1 MTFSQILPHG
11 FCFSGSPDLFLL
23 PEKKYTLLSFPLW
36 QYSLWL
42 PIECASYFGRPASPK
57 EQGHTP
63 AKISNLHKPAVTFP
77 ALYSLHLHSSHHCTN
92 HGHQQ
97 LQPLLFGFFFSI
109 FFVLVCFSSVWFWGG
124 FFLLFFSGSNFFLA
138 FLNPMWR
145 ATGDFYQDFFPSF
158 NF

>member
-1 MTFSQILPHG
+1 MAFAFLALLIYFSSQK
-11 FCFSGSPDLFLL
+11 
-23 PEKKYTLLSFPLW
+23 KKYTLLSFPLW

-42 PIECASYFGRPASPK
+42 PIECASQFGRPASPK

-97 LQPLLFGFFFSI
+97 L
-109 FFVLVCFSSVWFWGG
+109 
-124 FFLLFFSGSNFFLA
+124 
-138 FLNPMWR
+138 
-145 ATGDFYQDFFPSF
+145 
-158 NF
+158 